1 MPMFSQKLDPIIY
14 KYRTALS
21 VGLLAVIIYFVL
33 YTWLVLPPLT
43 LVTGW
48 YQDIELRVLPRIVE
62 ADYSRYV
69 EPDDLILAID
79 GRPVKRGEPIFA
91 APVKEAYE
99 LTIQRGDEVFTQ
111 TVIVEERRFFNVWV
125 LSHAVLA
132 LAIWLLGY
140 LTAQFAR
147 PGQTAAVYAG
157 LGFQLIAAG
166 IVSPGPFQLG
176 APGGWIVGH
185 TLILYFPLII
195 LYLAFAPGVREI
207 GPRGRGFLHGV
218 FYFLTLMAL
227 GTVIESFFLFPHT
240 SWGHLVGVRSFTVIT
255 ILAGIGVVSG
265 AAILLMRV
273 IRAPQDS
280 YERQQLRILAV
291 FLALAILPMFVFV
304 ILPLGIF
311 MFIPFPFVY
320 SLFLLAPA
328 GYFFVLHRQGFLQL
342 DALFG
347 RIITVL
353 TLVLAISV
361 AYGTGVYMLEVIFDF
376 DFGSAEYG
384 GFALL
389 LVVMAVS
396 TQKHVQSGV
405 DILLYGRE
413 SLDEEDLQEARLKLS
428 ANPEPETAAELLSQ
442 LLSHFQARQGAVLV
456 KSENQ
461 FQLLVGDNVAS
472 FAIERELTRPET
484 LLRTKKGAQ
493 LEGFPDWVELATP
506 IQGHG
511 DLLGVL
517 LLSRPVNG
525 YFNARQVETAQV
537 FANILAPSLL
547 VITLVEAL
555 QELSRRMLYAKQLQ
569 RQEIATEIHNEPLR
583 LLSKLLMELQT
594 GDYGAAMR
602 RVNGR
607 IIEVSQELRRIMAGL
622 RPPIL
627 KDSVEWIARQTA
639 REFAEINDELEVTL
653 HPIDIRSEKPAA
665 EYTKIVFYNVLTE
678 ALSNISKHA
687 RATRVQIGVHYG
699 EERLILEVE
708 DNGKGA
714 DLCNWS
720 LTDLV
725 RARHMGLADMR
736 RWASIGGGEL
746 RIETATGQG
755 MRIHLHLPTDSVEA
769 ETAWQTGSWLGW

>member
-1 MPMFSQKLDPIIY
+1 MLSQKPDPIIY

-21 VGLLAVIIYFVL
+21 VALLAVIIYFVL
-33 YTWLVLPPLT
+33 YSWLVLPPLT

-48 YQDIELRVLPRIVE
+48 HQDIEMRVLPHMVE
-62 ADYSRYV
+62 AGYSQDI
-69 EPDDLILAID
+69 EPGDLVLAID

-91 APVKEAYE
+91 APVKDVYE
-99 LTIQRGDEVFTQ
+99 LTIQRGDEVFDQ
-111 TVIVEERRFFNVWV
+111 TVVMEDRRFFNVWI
-125 LSHAVLA
+125 LSHAVLS

-195 LYLAFAPGVREI
+195 LYLAFAPGVQEI
-207 GPRGRGFLHGV
+207 SQRGRRFLRVV
-218 FYFLTLMAL
+218 FYFLTVMAL
-227 GTVIESFFLFPHT
+227 GTVIESLFLFPNT
-240 SWGHLVGVRSFTVIT
+240 SWGRLIGVQSFTVIT

-265 AAILLMRV
+265 AAVLTMRV
-273 IRAPQDS
+273 IRAPQKS
-280 YERQQLRILAV
+280 YERRQLCILAV
-291 FLALAILPMFVFV
+291 FLALAIAPMFIFV

-311 MFIPFPFVY
+311 MFVPFPFVY
-320 SLFLLAPA
+320 SMFLLAPA

-347 RIITVL
+347 RIVTAL
-353 TLVLAISV
+353 TLVLAVSV

-376 DFGSAEYG
+376 DFSSAEYG

-389 LVVMAVS
+389 LVAMAVF

-413 SLDEEDLQEARLKLS
+413 SFDEGALQTARLKLS

-442 LLSHFQARQGAVLV
+442 LLSHFQARQGAILV
-456 KSENQ
+456 KSENR
-461 FQLLVGDNVAS
+461 FQLLVGDKVAS
-472 FAIERELTRPET
+472 FAIEWELARAKM
-484 LLRTKKGAQ
+484 LLRTKEEAQ
-493 LEGFPDWVELATP
+493 LEGFPDWVELAAP

-511 DLLGVL
+511 DLLGLL

-525 YFNARQVETAQV
+525 YFNARQAETAQD

-583 LLSKLLMELQT
+583 LLSKLMMELQT
-594 GDYGAAMR
+594 GDYGATMR
-602 RVNGR
+602 RVNSR
-607 IIEVSQELRRIMAGL
+607 IMKVSQELRRIMAGL

-627 KDSVEWIARQTA
+627 KDSVEWIARQTV

-653 HPIDIRSEKPAA
+653 HPMDIRSEKPAQ
-665 EYTKIVFYNVLTE
+665 EYTKIVFRNVLTE

-687 RATRVQIGVHYG
+687 QATRAQIGVYYD
-699 EERLILEVE
+699 EERLILEIE
-708 DNGKGA
+708 DDGKGTE
-714 DLCNWS
+714 LRNGS

-725 RARHMGLADMR
+725 RARHMGLADMH
-736 RWASIGGGEL
+736 RWASIGGGNL
-746 RIETATGQG
+746 RMATAPGQG
-755 MRIHLHLPTDSVEA
+755 MRIHLQLPTDSVEA